1 MLTIG
6 FVGAGITG
14 TALATRLDQQG
25 YRIAAVSS
33 RTLASAEK
41 LAQRMKHCHVYK
53 TAQEVADNAQF
64 VFITT
69 PDDVIGEVAA
79 RIRWYKGQSIVHCS
93 GAHSIDIIESAR
105 QFGAN
110 TGCFHPLQTFASIE
124 QAVENIPGATFA
136 IEAEE
141 PLLTLLKEM
150 STAMAGH
157 WVILEAND
165 KVLYHTAAVFACNY
179 LVTLVKL
186 ATDLWQDFGVS
197 REQAIKALLPLLR
210 GTLSN
215 IENVGLPNCLTGPI
229 ARGDLGTIKKHLEAL
244 EKESPYL
251 LSTYKQL
258 GLQTLPIALAKG
270 KINSEKVQELQE
282 LLSKQPQGALT

>member
-1 MLTIG
+1 
-6 FVGAGITG
+6 
-14 TALATRLDQQG
+14 
-25 YRIAAVSS
+25 
-33 RTLASAEK
+33 
-41 LAQRMKHCHVYK
+41 MKYCRVYK
-53 TAQEVADNAQF
+53 TAQEIADNAQF

-93 GAHSIDIIESAR
+93 GAHSIDIIESAK
-105 QFGAN
+105 QFRAN
-110 TGCFHPLQTFASIE
+110 TGCLHPLQTFASIE
-124 QAVENIPGATFA
+124 QAIENLPGSTFA

-141 PLLTLLKEM
+141 PLLTILKEM

-179 LVTLVKL
+179 LITLMKL